1 MRVKD
6 KFLEKNS
13 WIFLLLVVALF
24 SKCLASE
31 EVDLRLLNYNQN
43 LKNTSAFFIQTD
55 GGTIEEGEIY
65 VGSERVRVEYNEP
78 EKISL
83 VLSKKKSMY
92 VNHELRETEFFNTN
106 KSVVNIFFKILVGE
120 NSFENSSVTYQE
132 DKIIIKS
139 SYEIEGVFYSVEVL
153 YENNPIIL
161 RKIKLKEKSR
171 DFEISFFNHKIIEE
185 MGKKF
190 FALINPYQNN

>member
-6 KFLEKNS
+6 RFLEKNS
-13 WIFLLLVVALF
+13 WVFLLLVVALF
-24 SKCLASE
+24 SKCLASG

-106 KSVVNIFFKILVGE
+106 KSVVNIFFKILVGK